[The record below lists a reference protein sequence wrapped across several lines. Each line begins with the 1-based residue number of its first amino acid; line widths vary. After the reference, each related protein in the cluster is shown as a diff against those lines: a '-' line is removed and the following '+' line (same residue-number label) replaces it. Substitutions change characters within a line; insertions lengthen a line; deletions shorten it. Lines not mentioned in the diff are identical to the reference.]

1 MDLTVLRKKINTFRT
16 GGGHL
21 RKVSDE
27 LLGELLHAWEN
38 WTGSGSAFYK
48 ELGVDHRKMGKLMGK
63 AKRLKREGFF
73 DGVDFKEIGVV
84 NDIESIT
91 PISMSRDT
99 SCGIE
104 LVWRGHVIR
113 FRDNAL
119 LLDFLERTEGKEKA
133 AA

>member
-16 GGGHL
+16 KSG
-21 RKVSDE
+21 RIMKVSDE
-27 LLGELLHAWEN
+27 LLGEVLHAWEN
-38 WTGSGSAFYK
+38 WPGTTSAFYS
-48 ELGVDHRKMGKLMGK
+48 ELGVSYRKMGKLMGK

-73 DGVDFKEIGVV
+73 DGADFKEIGVAS
-84 NDIESIT
+84 DIESIT
-91 PISMSRDT
+91 PISMNRDT

-119 LLDFLERTEGKEKA
+119 LLDFLERTDGKEKIA
-133 AA
+133 A